1 MKSWFRI
8 AAILCLVCLS
18 VPGAFAES
26 VEYQIER
33 MKDNVYR
40 FTAGNYR
47 SVFMVGD
54 SGIFITDPLGKAAAQ
69 WLKRELGERFDVPVR
84 YMAYS
89 HNHVDHTMGGEV
101 FADAGVTVL
110 AHQYA
115 AEDLAWTRAPTAMP
129 DVTFEKELRVNL
141 GADYVLLR
149 YYGPNN
155 GRGSVSMR
163 FMPANV
169 IHVVDWV
176 VVGRMPYQNLPGYDI
191 HGMIRSTRELLGE
204 APFELF
210 IGGHAEAGGRKDVER
225 YLQYL
230 ESLYA
235 AVRDGMLEGKDL
247 ATLQADIR
255 LPEFSDLKMYEA
267 WLPSN
272 IEGVYQTLI
281 DQSYFNMRED
291 IRPAP

>member
-1 MKSWFRI
+1 M
-8 AAILCLVCLS
+8 
-18 VPGAFAES
+18 
-26 VEYQIER
+26 EYQIER

-69 WLKRELGERFDVPVR
+69 WLKRELRERFDVPVR

-89 HNHVDHTMGGEV
+89 HNHVDHTMGGDV
-101 FADAGVTVL
+101 FADSGVTVI

-115 AEDLAWTRAPTAMP
+115 AEDLEWTRVPTAIP

-169 IHVVDWV
+169 VHVVDWI

-191 HGMIRSTRELLGE
+191 HGMIRSTRELLAE

-210 IGGHAEAGGRKDVER
+210 IGGHADAGGREDVER